1 MPIYVLLSTLTAE
14 GGGSLHADPD
24 RLVAVNDEITA
35 FGCRVIDQYALLG
48 TYDFL
53 IIVEAPDNES
63 VAHLSVDLGS
73 RGTTKIT
80 TFPAISIS
88 TLVEKLKAPEQIGR
102 TSRAAAAKSAKRGSQ
117 RPGAPRPRD
126 QAQTPEPTLARFVD

>member
-24 RLVAVNDEITA
+24 RLIAVNDEITS

-53 IIVEAPDNES
+53 TIIEAPDNES

-80 TFPAISIS
+80 TFPAISIG

-102 TSRAAAAKSAKRGSQ
+102 TSRAAAAKIAKRGSQ
-117 RPGAPRPRD
+117 RPGAARRRD
-126 QAQTPEPTLARFVD
+126 QAQTAEPTLARFID